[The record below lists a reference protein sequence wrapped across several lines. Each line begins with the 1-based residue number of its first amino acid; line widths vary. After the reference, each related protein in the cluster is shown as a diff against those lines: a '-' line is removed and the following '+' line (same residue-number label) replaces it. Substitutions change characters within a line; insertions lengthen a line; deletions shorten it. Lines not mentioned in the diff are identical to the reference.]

1 MSKKKILVI
10 AHRGASGYLP
20 EHTLAAKTLA
30 YAMGADFLEQDVV
43 ATRDDELVVLHDV
56 HLDRVS
62 DVAAQF
68 PGRARDDGRFY
79 ARDFD
84 LAELRRLHLSE
95 RFDASG
101 QAVFPDRYPVRSG
114 DFRIHTLAEELELVA
129 ELVSATGRAAGVY
142 PEIKRP
148 AWHRSEGID
157 ITPLVLSVLDRFGYR
172 GSEDPVYL
180 QCFDPDEL
188 RRVRLELG
196 SALKLVQLIGDNSW
210 GETDADYDRLQLPET
225 LRQLALVVD
234 GIGPWLP
241 QCFDLS
247 GGLPRASGLVAAAQR
262 AGLAV
267 HPYTVRADSLP
278 EGFGTHDDLVRFCAD
293 QLGVDGLFS
302 DFPDLTRRAI
312 DAATTVSPKR

>member
-1 MSKKKILVI
+1 MTEKKILVI

-30 YAMGADFLEQDVV
+30 FAMGADYLEQDVV
-43 ATRDDELVVLHDV
+43 ATRDDKLVILHDV

-62 DVAAQF
+62 DVAARF
-68 PGRARDDGRFY
+68 PGRARADGRY
-79 ARDFD
+79 YVRDFD
-84 LAELRRLHLSE
+84 LDELRRLQLSE
-95 RFDASG
+95 RFDESG
-101 QAVFPDRYPVRSG
+101 QPVFPGRYPVHSG
-114 DFRIHTLAEELELVA
+114 DFRIHTLEEELELVA
-129 ELVSATGRAAGVY
+129 ALVSATGRGAGVY

-148 AWHRSEGID
+148 AWHRREGID
-157 ITPLVLSVLDRFGYR
+157 IAPLLLSALDRYGYR
-172 GSEDPVYL
+172 GRDDPAYL
-180 QCFDPDEL
+180 QCFDPAEL
-188 RRVRLELG
+188 RRIRDELG
-196 SALKLVQLIGDNSW
+196 SELKLIQLIGDNSW
-210 GETDADYDRLQLPET
+210 GESDADYDRLRRPET
-225 LRQLALVVD
+225 LRQLARVVD

-241 QCFDLS
+241 QCFVMAA
-247 GGLPRASGLVAAAQR
+247 GRPQASGLVAAAQR

-312 DAATTVSPKR
+312 DTVNRTP